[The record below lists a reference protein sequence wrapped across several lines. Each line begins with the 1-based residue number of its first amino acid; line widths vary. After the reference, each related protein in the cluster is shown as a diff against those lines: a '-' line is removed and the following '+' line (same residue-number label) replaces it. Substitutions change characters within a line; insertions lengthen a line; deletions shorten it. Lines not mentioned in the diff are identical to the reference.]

1 MKLKPSSLVCFT
13 FLFIRSLI
21 EECTTFDTLQREV
34 KVKLKSDN
42 KNLKE
47 KNKKDVAEDSRIDF
61 QLTWNTRSDITSP
74 VTDSLLRKSDQS
86 DASDSKKSSEDLI
99 HVSEVT
105 NMLLEVKSVTLAMKL
120 PGDDK
125 VRNKRNCMSSEKLYL
140 RIVVVCNFT
149 AILRASTL
157 LHSTLSLYCTQP
169 CSIVIQSSLL
179 HCALICN
186 PLLLLVCFFVLYAS
200 QLTAQFPDS
209 VSLRGQKHL
218 RCLTDHVKA
227 GNTMQPIATQ
237 HFYL

>member
-1 MKLKPSSLVCFT
+1 MYSIL
-13 FLFIRSLI
+13 LFIDSLI
-21 EECTTFDTLQREV
+21 VECINFDALQREV

-47 KNKKDVAEDSRIDF
+47 KKKKDAAEDSRIDF
-61 QLTWNTRSDITSP
+61 QLTWNKRSDITNP
-74 VTDSLLRKSDQS
+74 VTDSLLRKNDKS
-86 DASDSKKSSEDLI
+86 DASDSKNSSEDLI

-125 VRNKRNCMSSEKLYL
+125 VRNKRDCINSEKLYL

-157 LHSTLSLYCTQP
+157 LHSTLLLYCLLYSTIFN
-169 CSIVIQSSLL
+169 CSTFLSTLLCSNLQSLAASF
-179 HCALICN
+179 
-186 PLLLLVCFFVLYAS
+186 CFFVLYAS

-209 VSLRGQKHL
+209 ESLRGQKHL

-227 GNTMQPIATQ
+227 GNTMQRIATQ